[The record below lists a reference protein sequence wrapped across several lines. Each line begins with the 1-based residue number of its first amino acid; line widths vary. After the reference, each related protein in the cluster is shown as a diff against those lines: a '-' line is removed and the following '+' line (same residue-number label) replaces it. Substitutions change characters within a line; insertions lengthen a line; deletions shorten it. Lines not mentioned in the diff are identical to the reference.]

1 MRRIAALG
9 LAALLSAC
17 GTPQN
22 IGTSGEVVR
31 TKPPSSYVSTI
42 TNYLDLTVKGPQTK
56 RELIMGNPERGA
68 CPMGQGSNG
77 HVGWVV
83 PVQYNTLNKDGSTV
97 TITKYF
103 FWFSDET
110 LKGVTRRM
118 EVCP

>member
-9 LAALLSAC
+9 LAVLLSAC

-31 TKPPSSYVSTI
+31 TKPPGNYASTI

-56 RELIMGNPERGA
+56 RELIMGSPERGA